1 MLGRAGRGHGHV
13 VVAEECTQA
22 VRNKKR
28 RLAGVLKSPADAAKA
43 SHKVGMGRVVRL
55 TVAP

>member
-1 MLGRAGRGHGHV
+1 MLGRAGRGHIV
-13 VVAEECTQA
+13 AAEECTQA

-43 SHKVGMGRVVRL
+43 SHKVGMGKVVRL